1 MYAIVTTLLDSID
14 EEGVTSKV
22 PHYTV
27 VSRIKGRDLATFLT
41 REEALAYIKSLI

>member
-1 MYAIVTTLLDSID
+1 MYAIVTTYLDSVD

-27 VSRIKGRDLATFLT
+27 VDRRKGRDVATFLT
-41 REEALAYIKSLI
+41 REDALAHIKSLI

>member
-14 EEGVTSKV
+14 EDGVTSKV

-27 VSRIKGRDLATFLT
+27 VDRRKGKDVATFLT
-41 REEALAYIKSLI
+41 REQALACIKSLI